1 MPVAVIAGLGTK
13 SPYRRISQLV
23 GIGGETNL
31 MPLSPDIAARM
42 ARELVANYGR
52 DAEDV
57 AAERAQA
64 LAAVGNREAAQI
76 WAHVSEIVLQL
87 RTPCP

>member
-1 MPVAVIAGLGTK
+1 
-13 SPYRRISQLV
+13 
-23 GIGGETNL
+23 
-31 MPLSPDIAARM
+31 M

-52 DAEDV
+52 EAEEV

-64 LAAVGNREAAQI
+64 LAQLGNREAARI
-76 WAHVSEIVLQL
+76 WADVSEIVVQL

>member
-1 MPVAVIAGLGTK
+1 M
-13 SPYRRISQLV
+13 SF
-23 GIGGETNL
+23 
-31 MPLSPDIAARM
+31 SPDIAARM
-42 ARELVANYGR
+42 ARELVADYGR

-64 LAAVGNREAAQI
+64 LATLGNREAARI
-76 WAHVSEIVLQL
+76 WAYVSEVVLQM